1 MGKFQPGQSGN
12 PAGRPRGSG
21 IPKTKDLREK
31 LKELV
36 SIEIDGLPELLSQL
50 EPKDRAAT
58 IVQLARFVLPRVA
71 DMTAAALVD
80 EEDPTGSEMF
90 AKLDQFG
97 SKAV

>member
-21 IPKTKDLREK
+21 QVKTKDIRQR
-31 LKELV
+31 LKELIAV
-36 SIEIDGLPELLSQL
+36 ELDGLPELLSQL
-50 EPKDRAAT
+50 EPKDRAT
-58 IVQLARFVLPRVA
+58 LIVQLARFVLPRVA

-80 EEDPTGSEMF
+80 EEDPTGAEMF
-90 AKLDQFG
+90 EELDRFG

>member
-21 IPKTKDLREK
+21 IPKTKDLRQK
-31 LKELV
+31 LKELI
-36 SIEIDGLPELLSQL
+36 SIELDGLPELLSQL
-50 EPKDRAAT
+50 EPKDRAAM
-58 IVQLARFVLPRVA
+58 IVQLARFVLPRVG
-71 DMTAAALVD
+71 DLTAGAVVD

>member
-1 MGKFQPGQSGN
+1 MGFKPGQSGN

-21 IPKTKDLREK
+21 QVKTKDIRQR
-31 LKELV
+31 LKELIA
-36 SIEIDGLPELLSQL
+36 IEIDGLPELLSQL
-50 EPKDRAAT
+50 EPKDRAAM
-58 IVQLARFVLPRVA
+58 IIQLSRFILPRVA